1 MPGPSDPSLP
11 WGPAPEVRRR
21 RREGWII
28 AGIIVAVV
36 LLAIAQFWLPQSLGS
51 GSLGTD
57 AVLIFLIDVN
67 LILPVLLVFLVGR
80 NIAKLIFERRRR
92 ILGSHLRTRLVGA
105 FVAIALLPA
114 GLLFLVG
121 LVFVGNSIE
130 RWFNGQVERSLEGAL
145 EVAHAYYQ
153 DLAGTALGFARELAA
168 QVGEQGLV
176 ARDRREA
183 LKRFLDARRA
193 EYQLDLVEVFAHR
206 QALARSRREDLP
218 AGIGAE
224 PLADLIRRAAGGE
237 EATLIDRV
245 GEADLIRATVPIRD
259 EAKTVGVVVVDAYV
273 PFSVVVRRDES
284 ERAFNEYLR
293 LKIQRR
299 PIQTNYT
306 ITLAVVTIVV
316 LFSATWFGF
325 YMARGITVPIQR
337 LAEGTRAV
345 AHGDLDHRIEGEGED
360 EIGTLVTAFNRMTA
374 ELKTS
379 RTELESRRRYLET
392 LLANITAGVV
402 SADAEGRITTMNRAA
417 EALLGMSAAASVGRC
432 IDDAFAGDGYADVRE
447 LAAELHAGV
456 PAPRGLPP
464 PLAPNEAGGGPV
476 ERQLKLTR
484 DGREVAVLLTGTR
497 LMTEHGGPRG
507 LVLFFEDVS
516 HLLRVQRMEAWREVA
531 RRIAHEIKNPLTPI
545 QLSAQRLR
553 RRYAARLGP
562 EGAVFDECTR
572 TIIQQVDELKALV
585 NEFSTFARLPAAAHA
600 PQDLNRLV
608 EEALVLFREGH
619 REITFT
625 FDPAPELPEL
635 ELDREGIKRALLNL
649 LDNAVAACA
658 EARRR
663 EPAAGGPARV
673 ELVTRHDEG
682 LDVVRLEI
690 ADDGAGMTPEVKARL
705 FEPYFSTKPDGTGLG
720 LAIVSV
726 IVADHNGF
734 IRVRDNLP
742 RGSRLVMEF
751 PVRRRAAQL
760 AARAQHG
767 AYAGA

>member
-67 LILPVLLVFLVGR
+67 LILLVLLVFLVGR

-218 AGIGAE
+218 AGIG
-224 PLADLIRRAAGGE
+224 
-237 EATLIDRV
+237 
-245 GEADLIRATVPIRD
+245 
-259 EAKTVGVVVVDAYV
+259 
-273 PFSVVVRRDES
+273 
-284 ERAFNEYLR
+284 
-293 LKIQRR
+293 
-299 PIQTNYT
+299 
-306 ITLAVVTIVV
+306 
-316 LFSATWFGF
+316 SATWFGF

-417 EALLGMSAAASVGRC
+417 EALLGMSPAAPLGRR
-432 IDDAFAGDGYADVRE
+432 IDEVFAGEAYAEVRE
-447 LAAELHAGV
+447 LAAELRATLPAAPGLGV
-456 PAPRGLPP
+456 AYAP
-464 PLAPNEAGGGPV
+464 GGATAPV
-476 ERQLKLTR
+476 ERQLQLGR
-484 DGREVAVLLTGTR
+484 DGREVAVLLTG
-497 LMTEHGGPRG
+497 
-507 LVLFFEDVS
+507 
-516 HLLRVQRMEAWREVA
+516 
-531 RRIAHEIKNPLTPI
+531 
-545 QLSAQRLR
+545 
-553 RRYAARLGP
+553 
-562 EGAVFDECTR
+562 
-572 TIIQQVDELKALV
+572 
-585 NEFSTFARLPAAAHA
+585 
-600 PQDLNRLV
+600 
-608 EEALVLFREGH
+608 
-619 REITFT
+619 
-625 FDPAPELPEL
+625 
-635 ELDREGIKRALLNL
+635 
-649 LDNAVAACA
+649 
-658 EARRR
+658 
-663 EPAAGGPARV
+663 
-673 ELVTRHDEG
+673 
-682 LDVVRLEI
+682 
-690 ADDGAGMTPEVKARL
+690 
-705 FEPYFSTKPDGTGLG
+705 
-720 LAIVSV
+720 
-726 IVADHNGF
+726 
-734 IRVRDNLP
+734 
-742 RGSRLVMEF
+742 
-751 PVRRRAAQL
+751 
-760 AARAQHG
+760 
-767 AYAGA
+767 